1 MAEPL
6 KYMYNDRFFK
16 QLTLHCAEIIPGFNA
31 GLFNAN
37 FATAEWEGLELKQ
50 RVRHAAKALAGQL
63 TGKYKQDIKVVT
75 QLIKH
80 IQKELGDVSTFQH
93 IFLADYIELYGID
106 HPVESLKAMEYAT
119 ILSSCEFAIR
129 PFIVKYPEQVMA
141 QMLAWTQHKHASI
154 RRLASEGC
162 RPRLPWGMALA
173 AHKKDPAHVL
183 PILEAL
189 KNDPSEYVRKS
200 VANNLNDIAKD
211 NPDVVKDI
219 IKRWQGNSKET
230 DWILK
235 HGSRTMLK
243 KADEHTL
250 SLFGVSAVKSVQV
263 KDLAVKNAS
272 ISIGG
277 ELNFSFTLSHKEPKP
292 TLLRVEY
299 MIYYMKASG
308 TPGKKIFKV
317 TENTFEPNK
326 PYTIARKQSFKDM
339 TTRKHYPGLHQLA
352 IVVNGVEQAKVSFDV
367 KMA

>member
-16 QLTLHCAEIIPGFNA
+16 QLTRHCSEIITGFNA
-31 GLFNAN
+31 AQFNAN
-37 FATAEWEGLELKQ
+37 FATPEWEGLELKQ
-50 RVRHAAKALAGQL
+50 RVRHVAHAMAVQL
-63 TGKYKQDIKVVT
+63 TGNYKQDIKVVT
-75 QLIKH
+75 NLIKH
-80 IQKELGDVSTFQH
+80 IQKELGEVSTFQH
-93 IFLADYIELYGID
+93 IFLADYIEQYGID
-106 HPVESLKAMEYAT
+106 HPVESMKAMEYAT

-129 PFIVKYPEQVMA
+129 PFIVKYPQQVMA
-141 QMLAWTQHKHASI
+141 QMLEWTKHKHASI

-162 RPRLPWGMALA
+162 RSRLPWGMALVA
-173 AHKKDPAHVL
+173 FKKDPAPIL

-219 IKRWQGNSKET
+219 IRRWQGNSKET

-263 KDLAVKNAS
+263 IDLTVKSGS
-272 ISIGG
+272 INIGG
-277 ELNFSFTLSHKEPKP
+277 ALNFSFILSHKEPKP

-308 TPGKKIFKV
+308 TPTKKIFKV
-317 TENTFEPNK
+317 TENTFEPNRS
-326 PYTIARKQSFKDM
+326 YAITRKQSFKDM
-339 TTRKHYPGLHQLA
+339 TTRKHYPGLHHLA
-352 IVVNGVEQAKVSFDV
+352 IVVNGVEYEKIDFIV
-367 KMA
+367 K

>member
-16 QLTLHCAEIIPGFNA
+16 QLTRHCADIIPGFNA
-31 GLFNAN
+31 AQFNAN
-37 FATAEWEGLELKQ
+37 FSTPEWDGLELKQ
-50 RVRHAAKALAGQL
+50 RVRHVANAMAAQL

-75 QLIKH
+75 QLIRH
-80 IQKELGDVSTFQH
+80 IQKELGDISTFQH
-93 IFLADYIELYGID
+93 IFLADYIEQYGID
-106 HPVESLKAMEYAT
+106 YPVESMKAMEYAT

-129 PFIVKYPEQVMA
+129 PFIVKYPEQVMT
-141 QMLAWTQHKHASI
+141 QMLEWTKHKHASI

-162 RPRLPWGMALA
+162 RPRLPWGMALVA
-173 AHKKDPAHVL
+173 FKKDPSTIL

-189 KNDPSEYVRKS
+189 KADPSEYVRKS

-219 IKRWQGNSKET
+219 IRRWQGSSKET

-250 SLFGVSAVKSVQV
+250 SLFGVSAVKTVQV
-263 KDLAVKNAS
+263 KDLTVKNPS
-272 ISIGG
+272 ISIGS
-277 ELNFSFTLSHKEPKP
+277 ELNFSFMLTHKESKP

-299 MIYYMKASG
+299 TIYYMKASR
-308 TPGKKIFKV
+308 TPTRKIFKV
-317 TENTFEPNK
+317 TENTFEPNRSY
-326 PYTIARKQSFKDM
+326 PIARKQSFKDM
-339 TTRKHYPGLHQLA
+339 TTRKHYPGLHQIA
-352 IVVNGVEQAKVSFDV
+352 IVVNGVEYEKIDFAV
-367 KMA
+367 K

>member
-6 KYMYNDRFFK
+6 KYMYNDRFFQ
-16 QLTLHCAEIIPGFNA
+16 QLTRHCADILPGFNA
-31 GLFNAN
+31 AQFNAN
-37 FATAEWEGLELKQ
+37 FTTSEWDSLELKQ
-50 RVRHAAKALAGQL
+50 RVRHVANAMAAQL
-63 TGKYKQDIKVVT
+63 TGKFKQDIKVVT
-75 QLIKH
+75 RLIQH

-93 IFLADYIELYGID
+93 IFLADYIEQYGID
-106 HPVESLKAMEYAT
+106 HPAESLKAMEFAT

-129 PFIVKYPEQVMA
+129 PFIVKYPDLVMS
-141 QMLAWTQHKHASI
+141 QMLTWTQHKHASI

-162 RPRLPWGMALA
+162 RPRLPWGMALVA
-173 AHKKDPAHVL
+173 FKKDPSPVL
-183 PILEAL
+183 PILEEL

-219 IKRWQGNSKET
+219 IRRWQGNSKET

-250 SLFGVSAVKSVQV
+250 SLFGVSAVKSVLV
-263 KDLAVKNAS
+263 KDLTVKSAS
-272 ISIGG
+272 IPIGG

-308 TPGKKIFKV
+308 TTTKKIFKV
-317 TENTFEPNK
+317 TENTFEPNRS
-326 PYTIARKQSFKDM
+326 YTITRKQSFKDM
-339 TTRKHYPGLHQLA
+339 TTRKHYPGQHHLA
-352 IVVNGVEQAKVSFDV
+352 IVVNGVEKSKIEFTVE
-367 KMA
+367 